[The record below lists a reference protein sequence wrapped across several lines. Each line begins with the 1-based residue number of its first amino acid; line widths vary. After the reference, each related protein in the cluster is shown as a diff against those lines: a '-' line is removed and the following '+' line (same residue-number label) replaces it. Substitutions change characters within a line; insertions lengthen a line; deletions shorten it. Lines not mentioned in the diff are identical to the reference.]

1 MGTEY
6 AFTFAGAAGWF
17 LGFSAGSLWKLYF
30 HCRYHRSNDD
40 RTESNGHP
48 NRTDS
53 HTGTDSGTVAQRLSG
68 ILDADAD
75 NLRKSGHRLGN
86 LDTLRRAVTRPART
100 DAVRRY
106 NFRLSPYRLA
116 PLGGPRRSD
125 AKAVK

>member
-1 MGTEY
+1 MATAY
-6 AFTFAGAAGWF
+6 AFTVAGCAGWF
-17 LGFSAGSLWKLYF
+17 FGFLAGSLWKLYF

-48 NRTDS
+48 NRTDA
-53 HTGTDSGTVAQRLSG
+53 GTDLGTGIVAQRLAG

-75 NLRKSGHRLGN
+75 ALRKSGDRLGN

-100 DAVRRY
+100 DAISRY

-116 PLGGPRRSD
+116 TVGGSRLPD